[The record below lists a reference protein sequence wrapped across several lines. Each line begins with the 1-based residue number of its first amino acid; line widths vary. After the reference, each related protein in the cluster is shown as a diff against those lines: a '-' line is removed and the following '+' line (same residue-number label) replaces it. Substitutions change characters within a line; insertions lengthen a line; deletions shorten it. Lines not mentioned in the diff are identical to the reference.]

1 MASPYDGGIKAGS
14 TSQRIPVE
22 LRKKADNTEY
32 TGLVA
37 TTLTAYYKRPGAT
50 PVQITPL
57 TVMATAGAAWSSG
70 AVMEC
75 DGTHMKGLYDF
86 DAPDAAFAAGVPWV
100 EFSVF
105 ATAGDSFFYNV
116 CYPLPAQNA
125 SDITIDANGRV
136 DLGKILGTPSAGA
149 AGYVGIDW
157 GHVNAPTTVVAL
169 SGTTLGTVTTL
180 TGYTAPPT
188 ATANATAVW
197 QDLISGSDFTAAG
210 SIGKLLSTFT
220 FDGSGFVKANAQAVS
235 DKTGY
240 SLSTAPPTAA
250 AISSALLDTVLTGH
264 TTADTVGLALKL
276 ANAWIA
282 NKKTIVADVLTI
294 YDVNGTSVLA
304 TITLAPSGGPY
315 TSQT

>member
-1 MASPYDGGIKAGS
+1 MASKFNGDVKIGS
-14 TSQRIPVE
+14 TGIRIPFQ
-22 LRKKADNTEY
+22 LRKAADSTEF
-32 TGLVA
+32 TGGTSSTITVYYSRDFVA
-37 TTLTAYYKRPGAT
+37 PVSVTLTA
-50 PVQITPL
+50 
-57 TVMATAGAAWSSG
+57 MATNTTAWSSG
-70 AVMEC
+70 AIMEE
-75 DGTHMKGLYDF
+75 DSTKAKGAYLL
-86 DAPDAAFAAGVPWV
+86 DAPDACWATGANWVKFSIFASGTFVEHFWYTLGVR
-100 EFSVF
+100 
-105 ATAGDSFFYNV
+105 
-116 CYPLPAQNA
+116 NA
-125 SDITIDANGRV
+125 SDITLDANGRV
-136 DLGKILGTPSAGA
+136 DLGNILGTPSAGA

-169 SGTTLGTVTTL
+169 SGTTVGTVTTL
-180 TGYTAPPT
+180 TGYTTPPT
-188 ATANATAVW
+188 AAANATAVW

-220 FDGSGFVKANAQAVS
+220 FDGSGFVKANAQVVS

-294 YDVNGTSVLA
+294 YDVNGTTVLA